1 MFVMTS
7 NITIGTFSNVKP
19 SAVKWKVGVGNFTDE
34 CTIDLP
40 LRTYIRDEYKEDCL
54 YPSGSPERSI
64 TALSDDKR
72 TVFKEGDKVEVWLG
86 YNDNNTLRFKGFV
99 KRINYA
105 KPLVLECEGYNYQ
118 LKDVIFNKSYKNTTV
133 KQILTDLVKGTDIK
147 LSDAIPNI
155 IFSNATFPKFPGQK
169 VLEWFQ
175 KECKLAVFFDFDKL
189 YVGHSKQGIAKPTVK
204 LQLGWNTADDKELK
218 KDVSDADIQIHLV
231 EKSSAGSVKR
241 TKSDKTKYGNV
252 KEVKVRS
259 GLSDSDLKK
268 IANEL
273 QNAESFNGYKGTITC
288 FLQPHFEKCYVAHI
302 IDNLFPDRNGKYFV
316 EQIDGTFSSSGGRQK
331 LTLRYYGKN

>member
-1 MFVMTS
+1 MFIMTS
-7 NITIGTFSNVKP
+7 KITIGSYTNIKP

-34 CTIDLP
+34 CTIELP
-40 LRTYIRDEYKEDCL
+40 LRTYTKDEYKEDCT
-54 YPSGSPERSI
+54 YPSGSTERSI
-64 TALSDDKR
+64 TELPDDKR
-72 TVFKEGDKVEVWLG
+72 TVFKEGDSVEVKLG
-86 YNDNNTLRFKGFV
+86 YNGNNTLRFKGFV

-105 KPLVLECEGYNYQ
+105 KPLVLECEGYTYQ
-118 LKDVIFNKSYKNTTV
+118 LRDIIFNKSYRNATV
-133 KQILTDLVKGTDIK
+133 KQILVDLTHGTDIR
-147 LSDAIPNI
+147 LHEAIPNI
-155 IFSNATFPKFPGQK
+155 VLSNVTFAKFSGQK

-175 KECKLAVFFDFDKL
+175 KECRLAVFFDFDKL

-204 LQLGWNTADDKELK
+204 LRLGWNTAEDKELK
-218 KDVSDADIQIHLV
+218 KDVSDSNIQIQIV

-252 KEVKVRS
+252 KEVKIRQ

-273 QNAESFNGYKGTITC
+273 QKTESYNGYRGTITC
-288 FLQPHFEKCYVAHI
+288 FLEPNFEKCYVTQI
-302 IDNLFPDRNGKYFV
+302 IDRLFPDRNGKYFV
-316 EQIDGTFSSSGGRQK
+316 EQIDGSFSSSGGRQT

>member
-1 MFVMTS
+1 MLIMTS
-7 NITIGTFSNVKP
+7 FITIGDFEKIKP
-19 SAVKWKVGVGNFTDE
+19 ASVKWKVGVGNYTDE
-34 CTIDLP
+34 CTIELP
-40 LRTYIRDEYKEDCL
+40 LRTYVRNID
-54 YPSGSPERSI
+54 
-64 TALSDDKR
+64 TAIPVLPAYGTEGKAADLVSKNE

-86 YNDNNTLRFKGFV
+86 YNGNNTLRFKGFV

-118 LKDVIFNKSYKNTTV
+118 LRDIVFNRSYKNATV
-133 KQILTDLVKGTDIK
+133 KQILTDLTHGTDIK

-155 IFSNATFPKFPGQK
+155 VLSNATFAKFPGQK

-175 KECKLAVFFDFDKL
+175 KECHLAVFFDFDTL
-189 YVGHSKQGIAKPTVK
+189 YVGHSKFALIKPTVK
-204 LQLGWNTADDKELK
+204 LRLGWNTAVDKELK
-218 KDVSDADIQIHLV
+218 KDATDTDIQINLV

-252 KEVKVRS
+252 KEVKVRQ
-259 GLSDSDLKK
+259 GLADADLKK

-273 QNAESFNGYKGTITC
+273 QNAVSFKGYEGSITC
-288 FLQPHFEKCYVAHI
+288 FLQPNFEKCYVAQV

-316 EQIDGTFSSSGGRQK
+316 EQIDGSFNSSGGRQK